1 MSKRTKTGVI
11 SPVGGIYDTD
21 ELAEI
26 LGVHRRTVQRL
37 IVSGEMGAIKVGRRL
52 RVTED
57 QLKAF
62 IQRQQIP
69 HSIAFSGNVL
79 SASSPS

>member
-1 MSKRTKTGVI
+1 MTKRQKAGVI
-11 SPVGGIYDTD
+11 SPVGGIYDTE

-37 IVSGEMGAIKVGRRL
+37 IVSGELGAIRVGRRL
-52 RVTED
+52 RVTEE

-62 IQRQQIP
+62 IQRQQIQMP
-69 HSIAFSGNVL
+69 TAERTE
-79 SASSPS
+79 

>member
-1 MSKRTKTGVI
+1 MAKRVKAGVL
-11 SPVGGIYDTD
+11 SPVGGIYNTE

-37 IVSGEMGAIKVGRRL
+37 IISGDLGAIKVGRRL
-52 RVTED
+52 RVTEE

-62 IQRQQIP
+62 IQRQRIP
-69 HSIAFSGNVL
+69 M
-79 SASSPS
+79 PQTMPTE

>member
-1 MSKRTKTGVI
+1 MAKRTKTGVI
-11 SPVGGIYDTD
+11 SPVSGVYDTD

-69 HSIAFSGNVL
+69 M
-79 SASSPS
+79 PQTERTE

>member
-37 IVSGEMGAIKVGRRL
+37 IVSGEMGS
-52 RVTED
+52 
-57 QLKAF
+57 
-62 IQRQQIP
+62 
-69 HSIAFSGNVL
+69 H
-79 SASSPS
+79 